1 MSHPLQAVS
10 LPLGVQRR
18 LWCGTL
24 RFTHRAEDR
33 RTETTMN
40 HGTLARLL
48 RLLGPL
54 VAGLVATGSA
64 TAQPSPAPVIAPF
77 SGTLQKIYESGVV
90 RIGHRENSPPFAFL
104 DAQRRPIGY
113 SLDICDVVV
122 EQLGQH
128 VHQTLRVEYVPVTP
142 SNRFEL
148 VKSGAVDL
156 ECGSTTASSER
167 RAAFDFSPPIFVTG
181 TKLLVKR
188 GSGIRSLRDL
198 QGKTVVLTSGTVHAE
213 NVPRL
218 AQRQKV
224 TIQFLFAPDHDASF
238 KLLAEGKADAFAND
252 DIQLYGT
259 IALRDAA
266 SDYRVVGDLLTYA
279 DYALMFR
286 RGDTEFG
293 EVVHQAFERMAKS
306 GETRAIYRRWFEQR
320 LPDGAKL
327 NVPMSPHLEHVFQ
340 QQGLSSD

>member
-1 MSHPLQAVS
+1 MHIRPFARY
-10 LPLGVQRR
+10 LPLV
-18 LWCGTL
+18 
-24 RFTHRAEDR
+24 
-33 RTETTMN
+33 
-40 HGTLARLL
+40 
-48 RLLGPL
+48 GPL
-54 VAGLVATGSA
+54 VVGLLALGSA
-64 TAQPSPAPVIAPF
+64 VAQPRAATAVEPF
-77 SGTLQKIYESGVV
+77 TGTLQKIYETGVI

-113 SLDICDVVV
+113 SLDLCDVVV
-122 EQLGQH
+122 EQVGEY
-128 VHQTLRVEYVPVTP
+128 VHKALRVEYVPVSP
-142 SNRFEL
+142 SNRFDL

-167 RAAFDFSPPIFVTG
+167 RTVFDFSPAIFVTG

-198 QGKTVVLTSGTVHAE
+198 QGKTVVLTSGTVQADS
-213 NVPRL
+213 VPKL

-224 TIQFLFAPDHDASF
+224 AIQFVFAPDHDASF

-266 SDYRVVGDLLTYA
+266 SDYRVVGDLLSYA

-286 RGDTEFG
+286 RGDAEFA
-293 EVVHQAFERMAKS
+293 EVVNQAFERMARS

-327 NVPMSPHLEHVFQ
+327 NVPMSPHLEHVFR

>member
-1 MSHPLQAVS
+1 MDTRTSARYWPLRA
-10 LPLGVQRR
+10 PLI
-18 LWCGTL
+18 
-24 RFTHRAEDR
+24 
-33 RTETTMN
+33 
-40 HGTLARLL
+40 
-48 RLLGPL
+48 GPL
-54 VAGLVATGSA
+54 LAGLLMMGSA
-64 TAQPSPAPVIAPF
+64 VAQPVTAPAVAPAVAPF
-77 SGTLQKIYESGVV
+77 SGTLQKIYETGVI

-104 DAQRRPIGY
+104 DSQRRPIGY
-113 SLDICDVVV
+113 SIDICDVVV
-122 EQLGQH
+122 EQVGQH
-128 VHQTLRVEYVPVTP
+128 VHKTLHVEYVPVSP
-142 SNRFEL
+142 SNRFDL

-156 ECGSTTASSER
+156 ECGSTTASADR
-167 RAAFDFSPPIFVTG
+167 RAAFGFSPPIFVTG

-188 GSGIRSLRDL
+188 GSGIRSLSDL
-198 QGKTVVLTSGTVHAE
+198 QGKTVVLTSGTVHAD

-224 TIQFLFAPDHDASF
+224 AIQFVFAPDHDASF
-238 KLLAEGKADAFAND
+238 KLLSEGKADAFAND

-259 IALRDAA
+259 IALRNAA
-266 SDYRVVGDLLTYA
+266 SDYRVVGDLLSYA

-286 RGDTEFG
+286 RGDAEFA
-293 EVVHQAFERMAKS
+293 EVVNQAFERMARS